1 MTTEEK
7 IIINQ
12 DYRIVHQY
20 YYCDCSCLK
29 GLEESRPSCSLLNH
43 SSIPPILVR
52 MLVSGSVYGGPYL
65 FTKNKSKLV
74 TVSKLAVDL
83 CKIHPPS
90 LCLNY
95 SSPWYYDLS
104 YADSCEK
111 TTTTLTGISHTHS
124 LVEFRSIRFIMH
136 PFSC

>member
-65 FTKNKSKLV
+65 FTKNKTKLV
-74 TVSKLAVDL
+74 TISKLAVDL
-83 CKIHPPS
+83 CKIHPLS

-95 SSPWYYDLS
+95 SSPWCYDLFH
-104 YADSCEK
+104 
-111 TTTTLTGISHTHS
+111 TLIHVRKLQLLS
-124 LVEFRSIRFIMH
+124 RA
-136 PFSC
+136 